1 MPEVEQ
7 LPLAAVNA
15 AFELLCARRLPKLSY
30 AQQKYCAQVGEGSAG
45 VLAVGTAAAVF
56 TAVVSRFS

>member
-1 MPEVEQ
+1 MLQPPVVE
-7 LPLAAVNA
+7 VNA

-30 AQQKYCAQVGEGSAG
+30 AQQNYCAQVGEGSAG

-56 TAVVSRFS
+56 TAVVSRFN